1 MLKRY
6 NERTEL
12 QIRLKDLED
21 NRKTLTSN
29 INTMTGKIFKYRAY
43 SNYQMKQEQMRLEE
57 EKAEAKR
64 QAEEAKALASRRGY
78 KGAQA
83 DPNSPLKSA
92 LSRKQA
98 RSGSLKSQWNQIQ
111 I

>member
-1 MLKRY
+1 M
-6 NERTEL
+6 
-12 QIRLKDLED
+12 DLEA
-21 NRKTLTSN
+21 NRKTLSAN
-29 INTMTGKIFKYRAY
+29 INTMTGKIFDYRAY
-43 SNYQMKQEQMRLEE
+43 SNYQLKQEQERLKEA
-57 EKAEAKR
+57 KAEAKR

-98 RSGSLKSQWNQIQ
+98 RSGSLKS
-111 I
+111 